1 MTNINGK
8 YLLKSKR
15 EWYDTDEFDFQIC
28 TSKQLVKSLA
38 RFLIE
43 NEKDY
48 HHSYE
53 IYNLSELN
61 KNDSDAIQF
70 LLNEELN
77 KLSKDTIEERIKF
90 YENMLRLKIEE
101 LQLIEN
107 NSFNPELYNLDNT
120 DLEITKLEEI
130 LEKLKN
136 PEVCDECP
144 F

>member
-8 YLLKSKR
+8 YLLKSRR
-15 EWYDTDEFDFQIC
+15 EWYDADEFDFQIC
-28 TSKQLVKSLA
+28 TSKQLVKNLA

-48 HHSYE
+48 HYSYE
-53 IYNLSELN
+53 IYNISELN

-130 LEKLKN
+130 LERLKN